1 MNANAIRAG
10 STHVQTG
17 LYIRAEKGL
26 RRRDK
31 RVERLARKM
40 RQVMPW
46 IEDSD
51 RPTCRASAELEVLA
65 PTVYLQLRD
74 KGVLNGEGEGRRLLD
89 DYRKLRS
96 TQIALS
102 RELGMTPAV
111 RIAIKAGSTNA
122 ALDLV
127 GLMAQQQSYANQN
140 LKQNASFGQCRKS

>member
-31 RVERLARKM
+31 RIERLARKM

-51 RPTCRASAELEVLA
+51 RPTCRAWAELKVLV
-65 PTVYLQLRD
+65 PTFYLGLRN
-74 KGVLNGEGEGRRLLD
+74 KCVLNGQGEGRRLLD
-89 DYRKLRS
+89 DYRKLRG
-96 TQIALS
+96 TQLAL
-102 RELGMTPAV
+102 RELGMTPAA
-111 RIAIKAGSTNA
+111 RIAIKVSE
-122 ALDLV
+122 ALTPRSMCL
-127 GLMAQQQSYANQN
+127 A
-140 LKQNASFGQCRKS
+140 